1 MITNQVTRAV
11 FELLGDPTTTG
22 YSLLVKDK
30 EIPLFLNKDKVT
42 EYPQIRV
49 SPFIQKGD
57 VRFQKYL
64 NPTKDMYEH
73 WQAGVFQVDIYTK
86 ELILAQNIYDVL
98 SKRIFDFFNLE
109 TLIYNYN
116 HDFKLMDDDMYINHT
131 YALLDDD
138 MFKDI
143 YGIRI
148 GDQIIQ
154 RVHILDDLKMNSF
167 YVDDESLYIK
177 TNQDIKKIE
186 IKVLLQG
193 KLFSNGFAF
202 SDNGLHDYNITKPR
216 NLSSLEKN
224 EVERISF
231 DLELLFSKKIN
242 REKLPRINGISLRKT
257 RRTR

>member
-11 FELLGDPTTTG
+11 FELLGNPTPTG
-22 YSLLVKDK
+22 YSLFIQNQ

-42 EYPQIRV
+42 KYPQIRV
-49 SPFIQKGD
+49 SPFIKKGD
-57 VRFQKYL
+57 IRFQKYL
-64 NPTKDMYEH
+64 SPTKDMYEH
-73 WQAGVFQVDIYTK
+73 WQAGAFQIDIYTK
-86 ELILAQNIYDVL
+86 DLILAQDIYDVL

-116 HDFKLMDDDMYINHT
+116 HDFELIDDNLYVNHT

-138 MFKDI
+138 LFKDI

-148 GDQIIQ
+148 GEQIIQ
-154 RVHILDDLKMNSF
+154 RVRIIDDLKMNSF

-177 TNQDIKKIE
+177 TDQDIRKIE

-193 KLFSNGFAF
+193 RLFSNGFAF
-202 SDNGLHDYNITKPR
+202 SDNGLHDYNISKPR
-216 NLSSLEKN
+216 NLSSLEDN
-224 EVERISF
+224 DVERISF

-242 REKLPRINGISLRKT
+242 REKLPKINEIRVRQKVK
-257 RRTR
+257 